1 LDHQQEIEARKIV
14 SSEMEEGLSRSD
26 AIFTTAIELGSINNN
41 SAEFKDQV
49 SERSKKMNIT
59 NGTSKFF

>member
-1 LDHQQEIEARKIV
+1 
-14 SSEMEEGLSRSD
+14 MEEGLSRSD